1 MDSTITTQRL
11 KLTLL
16 TKADLGS
23 QEFDWVHEIRSN
35 VQSSWWSLYGA
46 AKTPSDTEK
55 AMKNLILDPQKDG
68 EEKAFRIPY
77 LVHELPNPTT
87 SHAGTS
93 STEHGHAGGAPK
105 FIGLISL
112 RSLSPQETTEMPH
125 LGHASTPTTLSLEL
139 AYMFLPT
146 SWGRGYATESISA
159 MLGACTRVDKSY
171 WQPWEKVYV
180 RAIVHDENTP
190 SQRVCEKSLMR
201 RGRDEVGAGE
211 EEGKMEVLD
220 FEGGRFF
227 IAGKWRSHHRLYVYG
242 REIVG

>member
-1 MDSTITTQRL
+1 MDSTISTQRL

-16 TKADLGS
+16 TKADPGS
-23 QEFDWVHEIRSN
+23 QEFDWIHEIRSN
-35 VQSSWWSLYGA
+35 EQSSWWSLYGPSR
-46 AKTPSDTEK
+46 TTSDTEK
-55 AMKNLILDPQKDG
+55 AMKNIILTPQEDG
-68 EEKAFRIPY
+68 EEKEFRIAY
-77 LVHELPNPTT
+77 LIHELPSPTP

-93 STEHGHAGGAPK
+93 FTEHGDAGESPM

-112 RSLSPQETTEMPH
+112 RSLAPQETTELPH

-139 AYMFLPT
+139 AYMFLPE

-159 MLGACTRVDKSY
+159 MLGACTRVDRRY

-180 RAIVHDENTP
+180 RAIVNDENAA

-201 RGRDEVGAGE
+201 RGREEVGAGE

-220 FEGGRFF
+220 FDGGRFF
-227 IAGKWRSHHRLYVYG
+227 IAGKWRTHHRLYVYG